1 LKRPDLRPVQG
12 EIIVTE
18 TITITLPCR
27 SPEIA
32 QDVVKHYIQLTQHSS
47 GQEPKP
53 VSLDTPP
60 SAKAARAPRPQL
72 STTATNDQQL
82 PAIADKSALPSLE
95 LVRAR
100 LAAISQAGKT
110 DQVKQLL
117 QRFGADRLTALD
129 PKHFAELMAAAENL

>member
-12 EIIVTE
+12 EIIVTAP
-18 TITITLPCR
+18 ITITLACS
-27 SPEIA
+27 SPEIV
-32 QDVVKHYIQLTQHSS
+32 QHVVKHYMQLMQHSS
-47 GQEPKP
+47 GQEPTH

-60 SAKAARAPRPQL
+60 SAKAASAPRPQPQ
-72 STTATNDQQL
+72 TTATNDQQ
-82 PAIADKSALPSLE
+82 PPVIADKSAPPSLE

-129 PKHFAELMAAAENL
+129 SKHFAELMAAAENL

>member
-1 LKRPDLRPVQG
+1 M
-12 EIIVTE
+12 TE

-129 PKHFAELMAAAENL
+129 SKHFAQLMAAAENL